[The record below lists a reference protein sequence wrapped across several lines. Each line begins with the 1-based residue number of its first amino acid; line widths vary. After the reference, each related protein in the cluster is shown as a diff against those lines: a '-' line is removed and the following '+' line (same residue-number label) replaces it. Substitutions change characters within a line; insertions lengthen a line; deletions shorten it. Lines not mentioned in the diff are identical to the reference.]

1 VRYIC
6 RMAKTVPLSHRLEPE
21 LKAELQRLADAD
33 RRSLTNY
40 IEVVLEQ
47 HVAGQK
53 IALLAL
59 NAEIERLRSD
69 ALLTIDAGPEKEE

>member
-1 VRYIC
+1 
-6 RMAKTVPLSHRLEPE
+6 MAKTVPLSHRLEPE

>member
-1 VRYIC
+1 
-6 RMAKTVPLSHRLEPE
+6 MAKTVPLSHRLKPE

-47 HVAGQK
+47 HVADVKSKRRGGK
-53 IALLAL
+53 
-59 NAEIERLRSD
+59 
-69 ALLTIDAGPEKEE
+69 